1 MTFTFISAGDEVQI
15 IIYPNSVTVNAGNS
29 VLFACAAYG
38 NPAPGFVWMRGDDTN
53 ITTRDP
59 RINITQELVEGNGIM
74 FVQSILEFC
83 TVVVSDSSQYSCTA
97 VASQN
102 PVPQAPRF
110 NSLSTCYHHVCWH
123 NVLRLYKVWCYI
135 ILLLLILLQLKS

>member
-1 MTFTFISAGDEVQI
+1 MQI

-97 VASQN
+97 VASQKN
-102 PVPQAPRF
+102 CTCGRLQIA
-110 NSLSTCYHHVCWH
+110 STGDTISVTT
-123 NVLRLYKVWCYI
+123 
-135 ILLLLILLQLKS
+135 LLPC

>member
-1 MTFTFISAGDEVQI
+1 MLHGMTTIQSMTFTFISSGDEVQI

-74 FVQSILEFC
+74 FVLSILEFC

-102 PVPQAPRF
+102 SATSPSFQLTV
-110 NSLSTCYHHVCWH
+110 
-123 NVLRLYKVWCYI
+123 NVLPPRMLA
-135 ILLLLILLQLKS
+135 